1 MKLTVGLAVGRG
13 TGSELASV
21 FERTL
26 EKLGDVYSVETG
38 ISRSERIYH
47 SYSSLFAEGG
57 LEQMRSLT
65 EADAKHYELFC
76 REQAARGIPAVFRT
90 AINAQSLYLV
100 RQRLC
105 SVKVEALNTDDLS
118 FLLIRD
124 QAQGFYTG
132 DNAHSGDTVTRTLRF
147 SKEITEK
154 VISYA
159 IDRARS
165 MWPDGPVER
174 ILMVYKFHLLDGVLS
189 AWTAELSTRY
199 GVDIELCQP
208 DTANRNLVTK
218 GFSGRV
224 LMVAGNEWADIMHVI
239 LLDRLGL
246 GLQENRFTENVYL
259 HPELSGLVEYQ
270 TVHGSAD
277 DIAGKD
283 IVNPQATIRAA
294 AAIMERHGGCVGA
307 VQTVDRVLASLSE
320 RRILTPDQGG
330 CSSTESVIDAF
341 IGTLEAPAAC
351 GVSIPL

>member
-1 MKLTVGLAVGRG
+1 MKFTVGLAVGRG
-13 TGSELASV
+13 TGAELASV
-21 FERTL
+21 FERAL
-26 EKLGDVYSVETG
+26 EKLGDVYSVETD

-47 SYSSLFAEGG
+47 SYFSLLAEGG
-57 LEQMRSLT
+57 FEQIRSLT
-65 EADAKHYELFC
+65 EEDAEHYESFC
-76 REQAARGIPAVFRT
+76 RNQALRGIPAVFRT

-105 SVKVEALNTDDLS
+105 SVKVETLNTADLS
-118 FLLIRD
+118 LLLVRD

-132 DNAHSGDTVTRTLRF
+132 DNTHSGDTVTRTIQF

-165 MWPDGPVER
+165 TWPDGPVER
-174 ILMVYKFHLLDGVLS
+174 ILMVYKFHLLDGMLS
-189 AWTAELSTRY
+189 AWTAELSARY

-218 GFSGRV
+218 GLSGRV
-224 LMVAGNEWADIMHVI
+224 LVIAGNEWADIMHVI
-239 LLDRLGL
+239 LLDRFGL
-246 GLQENRFTENVYL
+246 GPQENRFTENVYL
-259 HPELSGLVEYQ
+259 HPELSGLIEYQ

-294 AAIMERHGGCVGA
+294 AAIMERHGGCVNA
-307 VQTVDRVLASLSE
+307 MQTVDQVLESLRE

-330 CSSTESVIDAF
+330 RCSTKSVVDAF
-341 IGTLEAPAAC
+341 VDTLEAPEAYLRE
-351 GVSIPL
+351 S